1 MPLQFLLLEKVV
13 NLEVGLV
20 DHLGVLM
27 EGQMVADLMDRL
39 FLDDLVEDLAVYFP
53 VSQEEGL
60 MVGR

>member
-20 DHLGVLM
+20 GHLGVLM

-53 VSQEEGL
+53 VSQEEDL